1 MSRTS
6 GIRDRTLGQQRQMPN
21 DLRLRPAR
29 PEDAAVLT
37 ALAVRSKQSNG
48 YDDAFMAACR
58 AELTFV
64 PNAPGQQ
71 AWLAED
77 GRGRVLGFFDVR
89 LERRVAEVYALFVEP
104 DAKRSGI
111 GRLLWAK
118 LEQVA
123 AGLGAAAIGVDS
135 DPAAV
140 SFYLAM
146 GAALAGEAPSGSIPG
161 RLLPRLVK
169 SLA

>member
-1 MSRTS
+1 
-6 GIRDRTLGQQRQMPN
+6 MPN

-29 PEDAAVLT
+29 ADEAAVLT
-37 ALAVRSKQSNG
+37 RLAIRSKQSNG

-71 AWLAED
+71 AWLVED
-77 GRGRVLGFFDVR
+77 DRGVILGFFDLR
-89 LERRVAEVYALFVEP
+89 LEEGAAEVYALFVEP
-104 DAKRSGI
+104 AAKRAGV

-118 LEQVA
+118 LEQEA
-123 AGLGAAAIGVDS
+123 ARLGAAAIGVES

-140 SFYLAM
+140 PFYLAM

-161 RLLPRLVK
+161 RFLPRLVK
-169 SLA
+169 RLAQAADS